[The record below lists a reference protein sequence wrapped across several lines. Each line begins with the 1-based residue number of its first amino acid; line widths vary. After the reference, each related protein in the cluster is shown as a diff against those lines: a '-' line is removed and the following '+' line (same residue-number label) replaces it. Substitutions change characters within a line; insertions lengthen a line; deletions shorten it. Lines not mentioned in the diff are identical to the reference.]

1 MNYVVPVSDAQ
12 RELARRAGQPVPDDF
27 REVVENSEE
36 EVEVVRCAFCG
47 WWVAWS
53 PYLNTGGHIMH
64 EFGYGQLR
72 ALDPADI
79 GEPVDA
85 IRSFLAANYDRRLDV
100 DPRKFEELV
109 CSVFS
114 NVGYRARL
122 TAYSGDGG
130 IDVFLDGPSE
140 TLIGVQ
146 VKRWKH
152 AIKVEQIN
160 ALTGALLIHD
170 CTAGVFVT
178 TSEYQRGAVVAAQKA
193 SARGFPN

>member
-1 MNYVVPVSDAQ
+1 MTGGPWIYTDVSAVGGRTLVDGIRQQPQCMYCRSDLTDLGTTTRNMNYVVPVSDAQ

-114 NVGYRARL
+114 DVGYALASPRTRA
-122 TAYSGDGG
+122 TA
-130 IDVFLDGPSE
+130 
-140 TLIGVQ
+140 
-146 VKRWKH
+146 
-152 AIKVEQIN
+152 
-160 ALTGALLIHD
+160 
-170 CTAGVFVT
+170 
-178 TSEYQRGAVVAAQKA
+178 A
-193 SARGFPN
+193 SMYF